1 MVVRKQHMG
10 EIMTRYAI
18 GDIHGG
24 SRTFRVLLDRFNLRP
39 GDELYLLG
47 DYIDRGPD
55 SKGVL
60 DTILHLMD
68 GGYSVHPVQGNH
80 EDMLLQ
86 TVTGTDDYWMEG
98 WGRETL
104 KSFGVASTGEIPS
117 RYLTLL
123 EQMPYLWTDEQ
134 FVFVHAGLDMATDD
148 PLTESSPV
156 AMMWGGATT
165 FGRDRLQGRTLVTG
179 HKIIPLP
186 LIELSLLTNHFQL
199 DNGAFTTM
207 QPAYGNLV
215 ALNLET
221 RELIIQPWRDD
232 AAVY

>member
-1 MVVRKQHMG
+1 MMM
-10 EIMTRYAI
+10 IMARYAI

-24 SRTFRVLLDRFNLRP
+24 SRTFRALLDRFNLRP
-39 GDELYLLG
+39 GDGLYLLG

-60 DTILHLMD
+60 DSILHLMD
-68 GGYSVHPVQGNH
+68 RGYAVHPVLGNH

-86 TVTGTDDYWMEG
+86 AVAGTDDYWMLG

-104 KSFGVASTGEIPS
+104 KSFGVQSPGEIPS

-123 EQMPYLWTDEQ
+123 DQMPYLCTDEH

-156 AMMWGGATT
+156 TMVWGGAPP

-179 HKIIPLP
+179 HKIYPLP
-186 LIELSLLTNHFQL
+186 LIEVSLLTNHFQL

-207 QPAYGNLV
+207 QPDYGNLV

-221 RELIIQPWRDD
+221 RELIIQPWCDD
-232 AAVY
+232 VAVY

>member
-1 MVVRKQHMG
+1 MG

-24 SRTFRVLLDRFNLRP
+24 SKTFRALLDRINLRP
-39 GDELYLLG
+39 GDRLFLLG

-55 SKGVL
+55 SNGVL
-60 DTILHLMD
+60 DIILQLMD
-68 GGYSVHPVQGNH
+68 GGYDVRPVLGNH

-86 TVTGTDDYWMEG
+86 AVTGADDYWMEG

-104 KSFGVASTGEIPS
+104 KSFGVLSPKEVPP

-123 EQMPYLWTDEQ
+123 NQMPYFWSDEH
-134 FVFVHAGLDMATDD
+134 FVFVHAGLDMTTDD

-156 AMMWGGATT
+156 VMMWGGVIP

-179 HKIIPLP
+179 HKIHPLP
-186 LIELSLLTNHFQL
+186 LIEVSLLSNHFKL

-207 QPAYGNLV
+207 QPYYGNLV

-221 RELIIQPWRDD
+221 RELIIQPWCDG
-232 AAVY
+232 APA